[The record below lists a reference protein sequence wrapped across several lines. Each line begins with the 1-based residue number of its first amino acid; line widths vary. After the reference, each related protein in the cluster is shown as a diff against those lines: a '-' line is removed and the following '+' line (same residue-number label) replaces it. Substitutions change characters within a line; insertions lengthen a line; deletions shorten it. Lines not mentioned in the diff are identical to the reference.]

1 MKSSGILI
9 LLLVIFIIFTWVTIA
24 ECGEV
29 TVMFTTDLHLLGEDC
44 NLYPLKSYAND
55 IIMPLWVNLLKP
67 ESDNTRTKELSHG
80 DIFLKWTELLLKYM
94 KKVKPQTLKDMKHK
108 GWKITF
114 VEVLNEGYLTLD
126 GKLKQYAH
134 EENHAHIIIF
144 EK

>member
-1 MKSSGILI
+1 MKNSGILI

-29 TVMFTTDLHLLGEDC
+29 TVMITTDLHLLGEDC

-55 IIMPLWVNLLKP
+55 IIMPLWGYLLKL
-67 ESDNTRTKELSHG
+67 ESDNTITKQFIRSYLSS
-80 DIFLKWTELLLKYM
+80 KWTELLLKYM
-94 KKVKPQTLKDMKHK
+94 EKVKPQTLKDIKHK

-114 VEVLNEGYLTLD
+114 VEVLNEDYLTLD
-126 GKLKQYAH
+126 GKLKRYAKD
-134 EENHAHIIIF
+134 EDHAHIIIF